1 MAFLDQPG
9 NHPAF
14 AGAEIEFAM
23 RFEDFADRPVG
34 GAFDFLVDI
43 DEVGVEQRREA
54 ASDRGLADPHQADQH
69 HGAIDPPGKAA
80 DFGRREGCCMGHC
93 RRA

>member
-1 MAFLDQPG
+1 MAFLDQAG

-23 RFEDFADRPVG
+23 RFEDFADRPIG

-43 DEVGVEQRREA
+43 DEVGVEQRRKA

-69 HGAIDPPGKAA
+69 HGALRVAQERDRVPH
-80 DFGRREGCCMGHC
+80 RRGSRA
-93 RRA
+93 RRVVP